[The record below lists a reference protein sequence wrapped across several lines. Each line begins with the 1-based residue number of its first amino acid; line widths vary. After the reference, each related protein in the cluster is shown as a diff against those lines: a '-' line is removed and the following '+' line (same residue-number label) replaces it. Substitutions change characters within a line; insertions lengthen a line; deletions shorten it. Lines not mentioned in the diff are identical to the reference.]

1 MKRIALAVL
10 MTLTFAP
17 SAHSAREDEAAREIR
32 LLRAQSARLQKQ
44 LERDVRRMAK
54 TAPRLDTAP
63 GSPQASTAS
72 GANTDP
78 KQP

>member
-1 MKRIALAVL
+1 MKHIALAVL
-10 MTLTFAP
+10 VSLTFA
-17 SAHSAREDEAAREIR
+17 SNAHAALEDEAAREIR

-54 TAPRLDTAP
+54 TAPRLDAVGTSQAP
-63 GSPQASTAS
+63 TGSGSS
-72 GANTDP
+72 TDP